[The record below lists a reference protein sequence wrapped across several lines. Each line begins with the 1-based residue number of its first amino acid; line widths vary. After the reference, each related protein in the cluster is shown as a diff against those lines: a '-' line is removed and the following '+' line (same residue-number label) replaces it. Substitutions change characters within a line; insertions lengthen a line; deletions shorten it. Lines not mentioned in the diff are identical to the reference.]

1 LLDVLRQAQQA
12 LNALNEKQAEHKQ
25 QILALIQQLKRSLQ
39 AKLVAESMSSFKID
53 PIVDLVN
60 KTQKGALAVFD
71 GEGQAENPVE
81 HVIEELQA
89 VINR

>member
-1 LLDVLRQAQQA
+1 
-12 LNALNEKQAEHKQ
+12 
-25 QILALIQQLKRSLQ
+25 
-39 AKLVAESMSSFKID
+39 MSSFKID